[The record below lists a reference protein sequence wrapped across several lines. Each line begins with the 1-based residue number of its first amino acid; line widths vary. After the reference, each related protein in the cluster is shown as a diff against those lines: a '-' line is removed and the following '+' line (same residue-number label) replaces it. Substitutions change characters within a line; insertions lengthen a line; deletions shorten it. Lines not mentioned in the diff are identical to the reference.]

1 MGYIW
6 GYGSMQY
13 VQLRNGKFHYY
24 RRVPTEVAH
33 LDRRPFV
40 KVSLKTDSE
49 AIARKRVVLVNQ
61 ATEEYWQNLAHHD
74 QGNLRERYDS
84 AVRLARSFGFPY
96 QPVNNL
102 ATGDLGDLVSRVEAV
117 GIKGPEKTPVVEA
130 VLGGATVP
138 ELTIETALEEYWSL
152 SADLNL
158 DKNDDQTQ
166 RWRNPRI
173 KAVRNFITV
182 TGGDKRLNTLTRED
196 ALAFR
201 DWWLERIREEGLTPN
216 SANKDIGHLSQM
228 VKTVSDGL
236 RLRLDNPFAG
246 LRIADSRSGERQ
258 AFEPEYVQEVLLDP
272 SRLGGL
278 NEEARCV
285 LWAMSDTGAG
295 INELC
300 GLSPEDIRLDA
311 DVPHILI
318 RTNTHR
324 SLKTKYRERVI
335 PLVGASLHA
344 FQECPNGFPRY
355 QGRNVQLSSTI
366 NKFLRQKGLLP
377 SKHHTAYSLRHT
389 FQDRLNTAEVPE
401 RINADLMG
409 HKFHR
414 PRYGQGPSLEH
425 KREWLERI
433 AYGVPPSFR

>member
-1 MGYIW
+1 
-6 GYGSMQY
+6 MQY
-13 VQLRNGKFHYY
+13 VQRRNGKFQYY

-40 KVSLKTDSE
+40 KISLKTDSE
-49 AIARKRVVLVNQ
+49 VIAKKRVVLVNQ
-61 ATEEYWQNLAHHD
+61 ATEEYWHNLAMHD
-74 QGNLRERYDS
+74 QGGAQQRYDS

-96 QPVNNL
+96 QPVDNI

-117 GIKGPEKTPVVEA
+117 GKGPNRTPVVEA
-130 VLGGATVP
+130 VLGGAIAP
-138 ELTIETALEEYWSL
+138 ELTINTAMETYWSL

-158 DKNDDQTQ
+158 GKNNDQVR

-173 KAVRNFITV
+173 KAVNNLIKV
-182 TGGDKRLNTLTRED
+182 IGGDKRLDALSRKD

-201 DWWLERIREEGLTPN
+201 DWWMERLREDGLTAN
-216 SANKDIGHLSQM
+216 SANKDIGHLSQI

-236 RLRLDNPFAG
+236 RLGLDNPFTG
-246 LRIADSRSGERQ
+246 LRIAGSRSGRRL

-272 SRLGGL
+272 IRLTEL
-278 NEEARCV
+278 NPEARYL
-285 LWAMSDTGAG
+285 LWAMADTGAG
-295 INELC
+295 LNELS
-300 GLSPEDIRLDA
+300 GLDPEDIHLDA

-318 RTNTHR
+318 RPNTHR
-324 SLKTKYRERVI
+324 SLKTCYRERLI
-335 PLVGASLHA
+335 PLVGASLYA
-344 FQECPNGFPRY
+344 LQKCPEGFPRY
-355 QGRNVQLSSTI
+355 RGRNVQLSSAI
-366 NKFLRQKGLLP
+366 NKFLRQNGLLP

-414 PRYGQGPSLEH
+414 PRYGQ
-425 KREWLERI
+425 
-433 AYGVPPSFR
+433 